1 MHIVCLGPTDTGEP
15 TILLEAGGGLDYSIW
30 GQILPAMQ
38 STHRLCAYDRAGLGM
53 SEPPA
58 EASRTTADQVADL
71 RALLDASD
79 VSGPFVIG
87 AHSYGAT
94 VATLFTQ
101 AYPDDVVGLVFVDP
115 QGPRVTAGWRDA
127 LPAPSAGEPTSVTS
141 WRDELDT
148 FETDPSLN
156 EERVELRTSLAAA
169 AAALDAPGPL
179 FGDRPVVVLSAED
192 VNVPYSD
199 LPPELAATFGDIW
212 AAGQQELADEFDGRV
227 GGGSPRGR
235 PRHPER
241 RSAGRHRRPGA
252 GPRRGR
258 RSAVAIGA
266 LTPPLGRDGRRPVAL
281 RPVGHVDMPWTEPM
295 GSRSH
300 AWIWRRPAGMAAA
313 RIARCAAT
321 RARFVRPW
329 ATMSQ
334 VETVVASQPR
344 SLAICRA
351 NRRFRSSVPSS
362 SLTSAMSVLSS
373 MTRSARR
380 PGCHARMSMTPRSP

>member
-1 MHIVCLGPTDTGEP
+1 MPHPQLCAALLGLVVAACEGPAASSAPTPAASLPPASATTELVADLDVGGRTMHIVCLGPTDTGEP

-212 AAGQQELADEFDGRV
+212 AAGQQELADESTA
-227 GGGSPRGR
+227 GSV
-235 PRHPER
+235 EEV
-241 RSAGRHRRPGA
+241 PG
-252 GPRRGR
+252 
-258 RSAVAIGA
+258 
-266 LTPPLGRDGRRPVAL
+266 
-281 RPVGHVDMPWTEPM
+281 VGHVIQNDDP
-295 GSRSH
+295 
-300 AWIWRRPAGMAAA
+300 PAVIDALERVLAEAAG
-313 RIARCAAT
+313 
-321 RARFVRPW
+321 
-329 ATMSQ
+329 
-334 VETVVASQPR
+334 QP
-344 SLAICRA
+344 
-351 NRRFRSSVPSS
+351 
-362 SLTSAMSVLSS
+362 
-373 MTRSARR
+373 
-380 PGCHARMSMTPRSP
+380 